1 MPPVHPDEF
10 AELELARIY
19 IAATMAEARLVEAA
33 LEARAIR
40 YLVEAEPLGRTLF
53 GSPRHL
59 AVFYVLA
66 DEATLCETVLVESGL
81 DAGVVKE

>member
-1 MPPVHPDEF
+1 VPPVDPDDF
-10 AELELARIY
+10 AERDLARIY

-33 LEARAIR
+33 FEARAIR
-40 YLVEAEPLGRTLF
+40 YLVHADPMGRTLF

-66 DEATLCETVLVESGL
+66 EEASVSEQVLIESGL
-81 DAGVVKE
+81 EAGVVRE